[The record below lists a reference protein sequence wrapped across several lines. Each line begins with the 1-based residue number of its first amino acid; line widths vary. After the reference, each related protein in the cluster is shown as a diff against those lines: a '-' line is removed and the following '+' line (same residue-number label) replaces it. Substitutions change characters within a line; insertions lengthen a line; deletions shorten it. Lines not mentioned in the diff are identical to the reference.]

1 MTHTVYEVTVG
12 HVYERSE
19 VTLCYDDA
27 ALAARVGPL
36 ITALVQGCGPTFSN
50 LVLVRGDESLA
61 ICTQDVEIH

>member
-1 MTHTVYEVTVG
+1 MTRTIYEVMVG
-12 HVYERSE
+12 HAYERSE
-19 VTLCYDDA
+19 VTLCYDDD

-61 ICTQDVEIH
+61 ICAQDVEIH